1 MEKEHQILSYIEQ
14 QENATQRDIARETG
28 MALGSVNLLLK
39 KMIKTGLVK
48 TQRLNARSIRY
59 MLTPRGL
66 KEKTEKTYKYIKR
79 SYDHITSVSHTVG
92 DILQSADVQKAA
104 VLYLYGPR
112 NEIYEIVKMALHQ
125 QKGLEYRYVG
135 DGDPPGDDA
144 DGVVLVW
151 RLEEEE
157 RLDGKQ
163 KVINVLK
170 EL

>member
-1 MEKEHQILSYIEQ
+1 M
-14 QENATQRDIARETG
+14 
-28 MALGSVNLLLK
+28 
-39 KMIKTGLVK
+39 
-48 TQRLNARSIRY
+48 
-59 MLTPRGL
+59 
-66 KEKTEKTYKYIKR
+66 
-79 SYDHITSVSHTVG
+79 G

-112 NEIYEIVKMALHQ
+112 NEMCEIVKMGLHQ

-151 RLEEEE
+151 RLEDEEQLAGNY
-157 RLDGKQ
+157 R
-163 KVINVLK
+163 VVNILK